1 MKTVFIISLTFLL
14 FFSLASC
21 TERVEDKIKPPDDLI
36 TREEM
41 VDIIVDMHIFDA
53 VMASEQKKGGKEVQ
67 NQKYYLYNSI
77 MEKHNI
83 TRERFDE
90 SFKYYQHDFE
100 VMDDIY
106 ADVITKLSIMKSE
119 AERE

>member
-1 MKTVFIISLTFLL
+1 MKTIFIILLTFLL

-21 TERVEDKIKPPDDLI
+21 TKKVEGKIKPPDDLI

>member
-1 MKTVFIISLTFLL
+1 MKIVFIISLTFLL

-21 TERVEDKIKPPDDLI
+21 TKKVEDKIKPPDDLI

-53 VMASEQKKGGKEVQ
+53 VMASEQKKVGKKAQ

-83 TRERFDE
+83 TRERFE
-90 SFKYYQHDFE
+90 KNFKYYQHDFE

-119 AERE
+119 VERE

>member
-1 MKTVFIISLTFLL
+1 
-14 FFSLASC
+14 
-21 TERVEDKIKPPDDLI
+21 
-36 TREEM
+36 M

-53 VMASEQKKGGKEVQ
+53 VMASEQKKVGKKVQ

-83 TRERFDE
+83 TRERFE
-90 SFKYYQHDFE
+90 KSFKYYQHDFE

-119 AERE
+119 VERE

>member
-14 FFSLASC
+14 FFSLVSC
-21 TERVEDKIKPPDDLI
+21 TKKVEDKIKPPDDLI
-36 TREEM
+36 AREEM

-53 VMASEQKKGGKEVQ
+53 VMASEQKKGGKNVQ
-67 NQKYYLYNSI
+67 YQKYYLYNSI

-119 AERE
+119 ADRE